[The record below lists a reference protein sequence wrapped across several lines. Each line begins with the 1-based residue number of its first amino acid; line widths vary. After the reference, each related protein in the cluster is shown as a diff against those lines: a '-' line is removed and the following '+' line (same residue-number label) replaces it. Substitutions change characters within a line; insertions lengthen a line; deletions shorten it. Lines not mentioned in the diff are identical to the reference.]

1 MRRLK
6 AMPVIGWMRLPA
18 AGKPR
23 LPHVSRPKLPPLPR
37 IGRTRLL
44 LFLAMM
50 GPGLITANA
59 DNDAGGIATYSMAGA
74 RFGYGMLWM
83 LLLITFSLA
92 VTQEMG
98 ARMGVV
104 TGQGLAALIRERF
117 RLKLTVVAMAAMLVA
132 NLGTTISEFSGIAS
146 SFQLFG
152 ASKYYTVPFVAVFI
166 WLLVVRGSYKIA
178 ERVFLVFSSFYLA
191 YVVSGIMAHPDWSQ
205 AFHSTVVPSF
215 QMNASYILL
224 FIAVIGTTITPWGQ
238 FFIQAYVVDKGISIK
253 HYRYTKAEVIL
264 GAIVTDV
271 VAFFIIVACAAT
283 IYATGGSID
292 SAEQAAQALVPLAG
306 QFASKL
312 FAFGLLNASVLAAG
326 ILPLA
331 TAYAICEAFGFESGV
346 NRSFK
351 EAPIFHGLFTASI
364 VIGALVALIPNLP
377 LLNIMVLAQDVNG
390 ILLPLILI
398 FVMVIV
404 NDRGIMGIYANSR
417 RHNIIAGLTT
427 TALIVLSLMLV
438 VTSFFS

>member
-1 MRRLK
+1 MRRVK
-6 AMPVIGWMRLPA
+6 VPF
-18 AGKPR
+18 
-23 LPHVSRPKLPPLPR
+23 R

-44 LFLAMM
+44 LFLSML

-59 DNDAGGIATYSMAGA
+59 DNDAGGIATYSVAGA

-83 LLLITFSLA
+83 LLLITLSLA

-117 RLKLTVVAMAAMLVA
+117 RLKLTLFAMSTMLIA
-132 NLGTTISEFSGIAS
+132 NLATTISEYSGIAS

-152 ASKYYTVPFVAVFI
+152 LSKYYTVPLAAILI

-178 ERVFLVFSSFYLA
+178 ERAFLVFSAFYLT
-191 YVVSGIMAHPDWSQ
+191 YIVSGFMAHPDWSQ
-205 AFHSTVVPSF
+205 ALHSTVVPSF
-215 QMNASYILL
+215 EMNAGYILL

-238 FFIQAYVVDKGISIK
+238 FFIQATIVDKGISIR
-253 HYRYTKAEVIL
+253 HFRYTKAEVIM
-264 GAIVTDV
+264 GAVITDV
-271 VAFFIIVACAAT
+271 VALFIIVACAAT
-283 IYATGGSID
+283 IHATGGDIE
-292 SAEQAAQALVPLAG
+292 SADQAAAALAPLAG
-306 QFASKL
+306 SFASSL
-312 FAFGLLNASVLAAG
+312 FAFGLLNASVLAAA

-351 EAPIFHGLFTASI
+351 EAPIFHGIFTFSI
-364 VIGALVALIPNLP
+364 CLGALVALIPNLP
-377 LLNIMVLAQDVNG
+377 LLKIMVIAQDVNG

-404 NDRGIMGIYANSR
+404 NDRGIMGDYANSR
-417 RHNIIAGLTT
+417 RHNIVAGVTT
-427 TALIVLSLMLV
+427 GGLIFLSVLLVITSLLG
-438 VTSFFS
+438 

>member
-1 MRRLK
+1 MRRFKLLRRVGRPSLPSVGRPH
-6 AMPVIGWMRLPA
+6 MPQLPS
-18 AGKPR
+18 PR
-23 LPHVSRPKLPPLPR
+23 LPQLR

-44 LFLAMM
+44 LFLAML

-83 LLLITFSLA
+83 LLLITLSLA

-152 ASKYYTVPFVAVFI
+152 ASKYYTVPFVAAFI

-178 ERVFLVFSSFYLA
+178 ERVFLVFSSFYVA
-191 YVVSGIMAHPDWSQ
+191 YVVSGFMSHPDWGE
-205 AFHSTVVPSF
+205 ALHHTVVPSF

-253 HYRYTKAEVIL
+253 HFRYTKAEVIM
-264 GAIVTDV
+264 GAIITDV
-271 VAFFIIVACAAT
+271 VALFIIVACAST
-283 IYATGGSID
+283 IYATGGDIET
-292 SAEQAAQALVPLAG
+292 AEQAAQALAPLAG
-306 QFASKL
+306 EWASKL

-346 NRSFK
+346 NRSFR
-351 EAPIFHGLFTASI
+351 EAPIFHGIFTVSI

-398 FVMVIV
+398 FVMIIV
-404 NDRGIMGIYANSR
+404 NDRSIMGKYANSR
-417 RHNIIAGLTT
+417 RHNVIAGLTT
-427 TALIVLSLMLV
+427 AALIVLSLLLV
-438 VTSFFS
+438 ITSIFG

>member
-1 MRRLK
+1 MRRRLK
-6 AMPVIGWMRLPA
+6 A
-18 AGKPR
+18 
-23 LPHVSRPKLPPLPR
+23 LPHIGRSRLSWLPSPRMPRMPR

-59 DNDAGGIATYSMAGA
+59 DNDAGGIATYSMAGG
-74 RFGYGMLWM
+74 RYGYSMLWM
-83 LLLITFSLA
+83 LLLITLSLA

-117 RLKLTVVAMAAMLVA
+117 RLKMTVFAMAAMLIA

-178 ERVFLVFSSFYLA
+178 ERVFLVFSSFYLT
-191 YVVSGIMAHPDWSQ
+191 YVVSGFMAHPDWGE
-205 AFHSTVVPSF
+205 ALHRTVVPSF

-253 HYRYTKAEVIL
+253 HFRYTKAEVIM
-264 GAIVTDV
+264 GAVITDV
-271 VAFFIIVACAAT
+271 VALFIIVACAAT
-283 IYATGGSID
+283 IYKTGGDIETAAD
-292 SAEQAAQALVPLAG
+292 AAQALAPLAG
-306 QFASKL
+306 EWASKL
-312 FAFGLLNASVLAAG
+312 FAFGLLNASVLAAA

-351 EAPIFHGLFTASI
+351 EAPIFHGIFTASI
-364 VIGALVALIPNLP
+364 VIGAAVALIPNLP
-377 LLNIMVLAQDVNG
+377 LLTIMVLAQDVNG

-404 NDRGIMGIYANSR
+404 NDKEIMGKYANSR
-417 RHNIIAGLTT
+417 RHNVVAGLTT
-427 TALIVLSLMLV
+427 AALIVLSLLLV
-438 VTSFFS
+438 VTSFFG

>member
-1 MRRLK
+1 MRRRIK
-6 AMPVIGWMRLPA
+6 ALPHIGRSRLSQLPS
-18 AGKPR
+18 PR
-23 LPHVSRPKLPPLPR
+23 LPHMPR

-44 LFLAMM
+44 LFLALI

-59 DNDAGGIATYSMAGA
+59 DNDAGGIATYSMAGG
-74 RFGYGMLWM
+74 RYGYSMLWM
-83 LLLITFSLA
+83 LLLITLSLA

-98 ARMGVV
+98 ARMGIV

-117 RLKLTVVAMAAMLVA
+117 RLKMTVFAMIAMLIA

-152 ASKYYTVPFVAVFI
+152 ASKYYTVPFVAAFI

-178 ERVFLVFSSFYLA
+178 ERVFLVFSTFYLS
-191 YVVSGIMAHPDWSQ
+191 YVISGFMAHPDWGQ
-205 AFHSTVVPSF
+205 ALHDTVVPSF
-215 QMNASYILL
+215 QMNAGYILL
-224 FIAVIGTTITPWGQ
+224 SIAVIGTTITPWGQ

-253 HYRYTKAEVIL
+253 HFRYTKAEVIL
-264 GAIVTDV
+264 GAVITDV
-271 VAFFIIVACAAT
+271 VALFIIVACAAT
-283 IYATGGSID
+283 IYKTGGDINTAD
-292 SAEQAAQALVPLAG
+292 QAAQALVPLAG
-306 QFASKL
+306 EWASNL

-346 NRSFK
+346 NRSFR
-351 EAPIFHGLFTASI
+351 EAPIFHGIFTASI
-364 VIGALVALIPNLP
+364 VIGAGVALIPNLP
-377 LLNIMVLAQDVNG
+377 LLSIMVLAQDVNG

-404 NDRGIMGIYANSR
+404 NDKGIMGEYANSR
-417 RHNIIAGLTT
+417 RHNIVAGLTT
-427 TALIVLSLMLV
+427 AALIVLSLLLV
-438 VTSFFS
+438 ATSLFS

>member
-1 MRRLK
+1 MSRPRLSQL
-6 AMPVIGWMRLPA
+6 PSPRLPA
-18 AGKPR
+18 LPR
-23 LPHVSRPKLPPLPR
+23 PR

-59 DNDAGGIATYSMAGA
+59 DNDAGGIATYSIAGA

-117 RLKLTVVAMAAMLVA
+117 RLKLTVVAMGAMLVA
-132 NLGTTISEFSGIAS
+132 NLGTTISEFSGIAT

-152 ASKYYTVPFVAVFI
+152 ASKYYTVPFVAAMI

-191 YVVSGIMAHPDWSQ
+191 YVVSGVLAHPDWSQ
-205 AFHSTVVPSF
+205 ALHSTVVPSF
-215 QMNASYILL
+215 QMNSAYILL

-253 HYRYTKAEVIL
+253 HYRYTKAEVIM

-283 IYATGGSID
+283 IHATGGDIN
-292 SAEQAAQALVPLAG
+292 SAGDAALSLVPLAG

-346 NRSFK
+346 NRSFR

-377 LLNIMVLAQDVNG
+377 LLSIMVLAQDVNG

-404 NDRGIMGIYANSR
+404 NDRVIMGKYANSR
-417 RHNIIAGLTT
+417 MNNLIAGTT
-427 TALIVLSLMLV
+427 TVALIVLSLLLV
-438 VTSFFS
+438 ATSFLT

>member
-1 MRRLK
+1 MRRRLK
-6 AMPVIGWMRLPA
+6 A
-18 AGKPR
+18 
-23 LPHVSRPKLPPLPR
+23 LPHIGRSRLSQLPSPRMPRMPR

-59 DNDAGGIATYSMAGA
+59 DNDAGGIATYSMAGG

-83 LLLITFSLA
+83 LLLITLSLA

-117 RLKLTVVAMAAMLVA
+117 RLKLTLFAMAAMLIA

-178 ERVFLVFSSFYLA
+178 ERVFLVFSSFYLT
-191 YVVSGIMAHPDWSQ
+191 YVVSGFMAHPDWGE
-205 AFHSTVVPSF
+205 ALHRTVVPSF

-253 HYRYTKAEVIL
+253 HFRYTKAEVIM
-264 GAIVTDV
+264 GAVVTDV
-271 VAFFIIVACAAT
+271 VALFIIVACAAT
-283 IYATGGSID
+283 IYKTGGNIETASD
-292 SAEQAAQALVPLAG
+292 AAQALAPLAG
-306 QFASKL
+306 EWASKL

-351 EAPIFHGLFTASI
+351 EAPIFHGIFTASI
-364 VIGALVALIPNLP
+364 VIGAAVALIPNLP
-377 LLNIMVLAQDVNG
+377 LLTIMVLAQDVNG

-404 NDRGIMGIYANSR
+404 NDKGIMGKYANSR
-417 RHNIIAGLTT
+417 RHNVVAGLTT
-427 TALIVLSLMLV
+427 AALIVLSLLLV

>member
-1 MRRLK
+1 MRRRIK
-6 AMPVIGWMRLPA
+6 AIPHLGRSGLSRIPS
-18 AGKPR
+18 PR
-23 LPHVSRPKLPPLPR
+23 LPHMPR

-44 LFLAMM
+44 LFLALI

-59 DNDAGGIATYSMAGA
+59 DNDAGGIATYSMAGG
-74 RFGYGMLWM
+74 RYGYSMLWM
-83 LLLITFSLA
+83 LLLITLSLA

-98 ARMGVV
+98 ARMGIV

-117 RLKLTVVAMAAMLVA
+117 RLKLTVFAMVAMLIA

-152 ASKYYTVPFVAVFI
+152 ASKYYAVPFVAAFI

-178 ERVFLVFSSFYLA
+178 ERVFLVFSLFYLT
-191 YVVSGIMAHPDWSQ
+191 YVISGFMAHPDWGE
-205 AFHSTVVPSF
+205 ALHSTVVPSF
-215 QMNASYILL
+215 QMNAGYILL

-253 HYRYTKAEVIL
+253 HIRYTKAEVIM
-264 GAIVTDV
+264 GAVITDV
-271 VAFFIIVACAAT
+271 VALFIIVACAAT
-283 IYATGGSID
+283 IYKTGGDIEN
-292 SAEQAAQALVPLAG
+292 AGQAAEALAPLAG
-306 QFASKL
+306 EWASKL

-331 TAYAICEAFGFESGV
+331 TAYAICEAFGFESGL
-346 NRSFK
+346 NRSFR
-351 EAPIFHGLFTASI
+351 EAPIFHGIFTASI
-364 VIGALVALIPNLP
+364 VIGAGVALIPNLP
-377 LLNIMVLAQDVNG
+377 LLSIMVLAQDVNG

-404 NDRGIMGIYANSR
+404 NDKGIMGEYVNSR
-417 RHNIIAGLTT
+417 RHNVVAGLTT
-427 TALIVLSLMLV
+427 AALIVLSLLLV
-438 VTSFFS
+438 VTSLFS

>member
-1 MRRLK
+1 MRRVK
-6 AMPVIGWMRLPA
+6 VPF
-18 AGKPR
+18 
-23 LPHVSRPKLPPLPR
+23 R

-44 LFLAMM
+44 LFLSML

-59 DNDAGGIATYSMAGA
+59 DNDAGGIATYSVAGA

-83 LLLITFSLA
+83 LLLITLSLA

-117 RLKLTVVAMAAMLVA
+117 RLKLTLLAMAAMLVA
-132 NLGTTISEFSGIAS
+132 NLATTISEYSGIAS

-152 ASKYYTVPFVAVFI
+152 LSKYYTVPLAAILI

-178 ERVFLVFSSFYLA
+178 ERAFLVFSAFYLT
-191 YVVSGIMAHPDWSQ
+191 YVVSGFMAHPDWSQ
-205 AFHSTVVPSF
+205 ALHSTVVPSF
-215 QMNASYILL
+215 EMNAGYILL

-238 FFIQAYVVDKGISIK
+238 FFIQATIVDKGISIR
-253 HYRYTKAEVIL
+253 HFRYTKAEVIM
-264 GAIVTDV
+264 GAVITDV
-271 VAFFIIVACAAT
+271 VALFIIVACAAT
-283 IYATGGSID
+283 IHATGGDIE
-292 SAEQAAQALVPLAG
+292 SADQAAAALAPLAG
-306 QFASKL
+306 SFASSL
-312 FAFGLLNASVLAAG
+312 FAFGLLNASVLAAA

-346 NRSFK
+346 NHSFK
-351 EAPIFHGLFTASI
+351 EAPIFHGIFTFSI
-364 VIGALVALIPNLP
+364 CLGALVALIPNLP
-377 LLNIMVLAQDVNG
+377 LLKIMVIAQDVNG

-404 NDRGIMGIYANSR
+404 NDRSIMGDYANSR
-417 RHNIIAGLTT
+417 RHNIVAGLTT
-427 TALIVLSLMLV
+427 GGLIFLSILLV
-438 VTSFFS
+438 ITSLLG

>member
-1 MRRLK
+1 MSR
-6 AMPVIGWMRLPA
+6 
-18 AGKPR
+18 PR
-23 LPHVSRPKLPPLPR
+23 LSSLPSPRLSALPLPR

-59 DNDAGGIATYSMAGA
+59 DNDAGGIATYSIAGA

-117 RLKLTVVAMAAMLVA
+117 RLKLTVFAMTAMLIA
-132 NLGTTISEFSGIAS
+132 NLGTTIAEFSGIAT

-152 ASKYYTVPFVAVFI
+152 ASKYYTVPFIAVMI

-191 YVVSGIMAHPDWSQ
+191 YVVSGVLAHPDWAQ
-205 AFHSTVVPSF
+205 ALHSTVVPTF
-215 QMNASYILL
+215 QLNSAYILL

-253 HYRYTKAEVIL
+253 HYRYTKAEVIM

-283 IYATGGSID
+283 IYSTGGDIN
-292 SAEQAAQALVPLAG
+292 SAEDAALALVPLAG

-351 EAPIFHGLFTASI
+351 EAPIFHGIFTASI
-364 VIGALVALIPNLP
+364 VVGALVALIPNVP
-377 LLNIMVLAQDVNG
+377 LLAIMVLAQDVNG

-404 NDRGIMGIYANSR
+404 NDRGIMGKYANGR
-417 RHNIIAGLTT
+417 LNNLIAGTT
-427 TALIVLSLMLV
+427 TVALIILSVLLV
-438 VTSFFS
+438 ITSFFT

>member
-1 MRRLK
+1 MRRLR
-6 AMPVIGWMRLPA
+6 AFHRIGRRRLSRLPT
-18 AGKPR
+18 PR
-23 LPHVSRPKLPPLPR
+23 MPRLPR

-44 LFLAMM
+44 LFLSIL

-59 DNDAGGIATYSMAGA
+59 DNDAGGIATYSMAGG
-74 RFGYGMLWM
+74 RFGYSMLWM

-117 RLKLTVVAMAAMLVA
+117 RLKLTLFAMAAMLVA

-178 ERVFLVFSSFYLA
+178 ERAFLVFSSFYLA
-191 YVVSGIMAHPDWSQ
+191 YVVSGFMAHPDWGE
-205 AFHSTVVPSF
+205 ALHSTVVPSF
-215 QMNASYILL
+215 EMNAGYILL

-253 HYRYTKAEVIL
+253 HFRYTKAEVIM
-264 GAIVTDV
+264 GAVITDL
-271 VAFFIIVACAAT
+271 VALFIIISCAAT
-283 IYATGGSID
+283 IHATGGDVD
-292 SAEQAAQALVPLAG
+292 SAEQAAEALVPLAG
-306 QFASKL
+306 EWASRL
-312 FAFGLLNASVLAAG
+312 FAFGLLNASVLAAC

-346 NRSFK
+346 NRSFR

-364 VIGALVALIPNLP
+364 VIGAGVALIPNLP
-377 LLNIMVLAQDVNG
+377 LLKIMVLAQDVNG

-398 FVMVIV
+398 FVMIII
-404 NDRGIMGIYANSR
+404 NDKGIMGEYANSR
-417 RHNIIAGLTT
+417 RHNVVAGLTT
-427 TALIVLSLMLV
+427 AGLIILSLLLV
-438 VTSFFS
+438 VTSIFG

>member
-1 MRRLK
+1 MSR
-6 AMPVIGWMRLPA
+6 
-18 AGKPR
+18 PR
-23 LPHVSRPKLPPLPR
+23 LSSLPSPRLSALPLPR

-59 DNDAGGIATYSMAGA
+59 DNDAGGIATYSIAGA

-117 RLKLTVVAMAAMLVA
+117 RLKLTVFAMTAMLIA
-132 NLGTTISEFSGIAS
+132 NLGTTIAEFSGIAT

-152 ASKYYTVPFVAVFI
+152 ASKYYTVPFIAVMI

-191 YVVSGIMAHPDWSQ
+191 YVVSGVLAHPDWAQ
-205 AFHSTVVPSF
+205 ALHSTVVPTF
-215 QMNASYILL
+215 QLNSAYILL

-253 HYRYTKAEVIL
+253 HYRYTRAEVIM

-283 IYATGGSID
+283 IYSTGGDIN
-292 SAEQAAQALVPLAG
+292 SAEDAALALVPLAG

-351 EAPIFHGLFTASI
+351 EAPIFHGIFTASI
-364 VIGALVALIPNLP
+364 VVGALVALIPNVP
-377 LLNIMVLAQDVNG
+377 LLAIMVLAQDVNG

-404 NDRGIMGIYANSR
+404 NDRGIMGKYANGR
-417 RHNIIAGLTT
+417 LNNLIAGTT
-427 TALIVLSLMLV
+427 TVALIILSVLLV
-438 VTSFFS
+438 ITSFFT

>member
-1 MRRLK
+1 MSRPRLSQ
-6 AMPVIGWMRLPA
+6 LPA
-18 AGKPR
+18 PR
-23 LPHVSRPKLPPLPR
+23 LSALPRPR

-59 DNDAGGIATYSMAGA
+59 DNDAGGIATYSIAGA

-117 RLKLTVVAMAAMLVA
+117 RLKLTVFAMTAMLIA
-132 NLGTTISEFSGIAS
+132 NLGTTIAEFSGIAT

-152 ASKYYTVPFVAVFI
+152 ASKYYTVPFIAVMI

-191 YVVSGIMAHPDWSQ
+191 YVVSGVLAHPDWAQ
-205 AFHSTVVPSF
+205 ALHSTVVPTF
-215 QMNASYILL
+215 QLNSAYILL

-253 HYRYTKAEVIL
+253 HYRYTKAEVIM

-283 IYATGGSID
+283 IYSTGGDIN
-292 SAEQAAQALVPLAG
+292 SAEDAALALVPLAG

-351 EAPIFHGLFTASI
+351 EAPIFHGIFTASI
-364 VIGALVALIPNLP
+364 VVGALVALIPNVP
-377 LLNIMVLAQDVNG
+377 LLAIMVLAQDVNG

-404 NDRGIMGIYANSR
+404 NDRGIMGKYANGR
-417 RHNIIAGLTT
+417 LNNLIAGTT
-427 TALIVLSLMLV
+427 TVALIILSVLLV
-438 VTSFFS
+438 ITSFFT

>member
-1 MRRLK
+1 MRRVK
-6 AMPVIGWMRLPA
+6 VPF
-18 AGKPR
+18 
-23 LPHVSRPKLPPLPR
+23 R

-44 LFLAMM
+44 LFLSML

-59 DNDAGGIATYSMAGA
+59 DNDAGGIATYSVAGA

-83 LLLITFSLA
+83 LLLITLSLA

-117 RLKLTVVAMAAMLVA
+117 RLKLTLFAMAAMLIA
-132 NLGTTISEFSGIAS
+132 NLATTISEYSGIAS

-152 ASKYYTVPFVAVFI
+152 LSKYYTVPLAAGLI

-178 ERVFLVFSSFYLA
+178 ERAFLVFSAFYLT
-191 YVVSGIMAHPDWSQ
+191 YVVSGFLAHPDWSQ
-205 AFHSTVVPSF
+205 ALHSTVLPSF
-215 QMNASYILL
+215 EMNASYILL

-238 FFIQAYVVDKGISIK
+238 FFIQATIVDKGISIR
-253 HYRYTKAEVIL
+253 HFRYTKAEVIM
-264 GAIVTDV
+264 GAVITDV
-271 VAFFIIVACAAT
+271 VALFIIVACAAT
-283 IYATGGSID
+283 IHATGGGIE
-292 SAEQAAQALVPLAG
+292 SAEQAAAALAPLAG
-306 QFASKL
+306 SFASSL
-312 FAFGLLNASVLAAG
+312 FAFGLLNASVLAAA

-351 EAPIFHGLFTASI
+351 EAPIFHGIFTFSI
-364 VIGALVALIPNLP
+364 CLGALVALIPNLP
-377 LLNIMVLAQDVNG
+377 LLKIMVIAQDVNG

-404 NDRGIMGIYANSR
+404 NDRGIMGEYVNSR
-417 RHNIIAGLTT
+417 RHNVVAGLTT
-427 TALIVLSLMLV
+427 AGLILLSALLVITSLLG
-438 VTSFFS
+438 

>member
-1 MRRLK
+1 MRRFKVLRR
-6 AMPVIGWMRLPA
+6 VGRLRIPSV
-18 AGKPR
+18 G
-23 LPHVSRPKLPPLPR
+23 RPKLPPLPSPRMPQLPR

-44 LFLAMM
+44 LFLALL

-59 DNDAGGIATYSMAGA
+59 DNDAGGIATYSIAGA

-146 SFQLFG
+146 SFQIFG
-152 ASKYYTVPFVAVFI
+152 ASKYYTVPFVAAFI

-178 ERVFLVFSSFYLA
+178 ERVFLAFSSFYLT
-191 YVVSGIMAHPDWSQ
+191 YVVSGFMAHPDWGE
-205 AFHSTVVPSF
+205 ALHRTVVPSF
-215 QMNASYILL
+215 QMNAGYILL

-253 HYRYTKAEVIL
+253 HFRYTKAEVIM
-264 GAIVTDV
+264 GAVVTDV
-271 VAFFIIVACAAT
+271 VALFIIVACAAT
-283 IYATGGSID
+283 IYKTGGDIEN
-292 SAEQAAQALVPLAG
+292 AGQAAQALAPLAG
-306 QFASKL
+306 EWASKL
-312 FAFGLLNASVLAAG
+312 FAFGLLNASVLAAA

-351 EAPIFHGLFTASI
+351 EAPIFHGIFTASI

-377 LLNIMVLAQDVNG
+377 LLTIMVLAQDVNG

-404 NDRGIMGIYANSR
+404 NDRGIMGEYANSR
-417 RHNIIAGLTT
+417 RHNVVAGLTT
-427 TALIVLSLMLV
+427 AALIVLSLLLV
-438 VTSFFS
+438 GTSLLS

>member
-1 MRRLK
+1 
-6 AMPVIGWMRLPA
+6 
-18 AGKPR
+18 
-23 LPHVSRPKLPPLPR
+23 
-37 IGRTRLL
+37 
-44 LFLAMM
+44 MM

-59 DNDAGGIATYSMAGA
+59 DNDAGGIATYSMAGG
-74 RFGYGMLWM
+74 RYGYSMLWM
-83 LLLITFSLA
+83 LLLITLSLA

-117 RLKLTVVAMAAMLVA
+117 RLKMTVFAMAAMLIA

-178 ERVFLVFSSFYLA
+178 ERVFLVFSSFYLT
-191 YVVSGIMAHPDWSQ
+191 YVVSGFMAHPDWGE
-205 AFHSTVVPSF
+205 ALHRTVVPSF

-253 HYRYTKAEVIL
+253 HFRYTKAEVIM
-264 GAIVTDV
+264 GAVITDV
-271 VAFFIIVACAAT
+271 VALFIIVACAAT
-283 IYATGGSID
+283 IYKTGGDIETAAD
-292 SAEQAAQALVPLAG
+292 AAQALAPLAG
-306 QFASKL
+306 EWASKL
-312 FAFGLLNASVLAAG
+312 FAFGLLNASVLAAA

-351 EAPIFHGLFTASI
+351 EAPIFHGIFTASI
-364 VIGALVALIPNLP
+364 VIGAAVALIPNLP
-377 LLNIMVLAQDVNG
+377 LLTIMVLAQDVNG

-404 NDRGIMGIYANSR
+404 NDKGIMGKYANSR
-417 RHNIIAGLTT
+417 RHNVVAGLTT
-427 TALIVLSLMLV
+427 AALIVLSLLLV
-438 VTSFFS
+438 VTSFFG